1 MNHEV
6 DWTYLYPSF
15 GLLMRAFDLEAD
27 RYKLGFAITPNR
39 VTIHFKDALNAY
51 KFFVLHS
58 INNSLAEE
66 IAQYD
71 SETIYYSI
79 CYLVKLVETND
90 MYFSHYFTTTDDD
103 EKITFRQALDIFKE
117 YVEASFNTEP

>member
-15 GLLMRAFDLEAD
+15 GLLMRAFDLETEH
-27 RYKLGFAITPNR
+27 YKAGFAITPNR

-58 INNSLAEE
+58 INNSLTEE
-66 IAQYD
+66 IVQYD
-71 SETIYYSI
+71 SETIYYSL
-79 CYLVKLVETND
+79 CYLVNLVENNETH
-90 MYFSHYFTTTDDD
+90 FSHYFTKTDED
-103 EKITFRQALDIFKE
+103 EKITFRQALNIFKD
-117 YVEASFNTEP
+117 YVEASFNTER